1 MAERLARQVGATV
14 PLKHTNRRELVRLV
28 ANMGVNRG
36 VLQDL
41 QTCTHHDPSVGTSRL
56 HG

>member
-1 MAERLARQVGATV
+1 M

-28 ANMGVNRG
+28 ANMGVRRG
-36 VLQDL
+36 VLRDL